1 MLASVDIY
9 CIMEEEEN
17 NEAKEKKMIKNEIKL
32 GDVVVWNFVFD
43 VWEEKGVVVCVDGD
57 KVSVEYVG
65 WNGKVYRDVLS
76 MDEIMLESEYNS
88 QDSF

>member
-1 MLASVDIY
+1 
-9 CIMEEEEN
+9 
-17 NEAKEKKMIKNEIKL
+17 MIKNEIKL

-43 VWEEKGVVVCVDGD
+43 VWEEKCVVVCVDGD
-57 KVSVEYVG
+57 NVSVEYVG

>member
-1 MLASVDIY
+1 MK
-9 CIMEEEEN
+9 N
-17 NEAKEKKMIKNEIKL
+17 NEIKL

-43 VWEEKGVVVCVDGD
+43 IWEEKGVVVCVDAD

-76 MDEIMLESEYNS
+76 MDEIMLESEYDS
-88 QDSF
+88 QYSF

>member
-1 MLASVDIY
+1 
-9 CIMEEEEN
+9 
-17 NEAKEKKMIKNEIKL
+17 MINNEIKL

-57 KVSVEYVG
+57 NVSVEYVG

>member
-1 MLASVDIY
+1 MKAQ
-9 CIMEEEEN
+9 EN
-17 NEAKEKKMIKNEIKL
+17 NKEKEKKMIKNEIKL

-57 KVSVEYVG
+57 NVSVEYVG

>member
-1 MLASVDIY
+1 MVDKY

-17 NEAKEKKMIKNEIKL
+17 NKEKDKKMKNNEIKL

-43 VWEEKGVVVCVDGD
+43 IWEEKGVVVCVDED

-76 MDEIMLESEYNS
+76 MDEIMLESEYDS
-88 QDSF
+88 QYSF

>member
-1 MLASVDIY
+1 MK
-9 CIMEEEEN
+9 EQEN
-17 NEAKEKKMIKNEIKL
+17 KREKEKKMIKNEIKP

-57 KVSVEYVG
+57 NVSVEYVG

>member
-1 MLASVDIY
+1 MVDKY
-9 CIMEEEEN
+9 CIIEEEEN
-17 NEAKEKKMIKNEIKL
+17 NKEKDKKMKNNEIKL

-43 VWEEKGVVVCVDGD
+43 IAEEKGVVVCVDGD

-76 MDEIMLESEYNS
+76 MDEIMLESEYDS
-88 QDSF
+88 QYSF

>member
-1 MLASVDIY
+1 MKAQ
-9 CIMEEEEN
+9 EN
-17 NEAKEKKMIKNEIKL
+17 DRTKEKKMKNNEIKL

-43 VWEEKGVVVCVDGD
+43 IWEEKGVVVCVDGD

-76 MDEIMLESEYNS
+76 MDEIMLESEYDS
-88 QDSF
+88 QYSF

>member
-1 MLASVDIY
+1 
-9 CIMEEEEN
+9 MEEEEN
-17 NEAKEKKMIKNEIKL
+17 NKEKDKKMKNNEIKL

-43 VWEEKGVVVCVDGD
+43 VSEEKGVVVCVDED

-76 MDEIMLESEYNS
+76 MDEIMLESEYDS
-88 QDSF
+88 QYSF